1 VIKYIHIDYR
11 RPVTKDEKT
20 CFAQTYTK
28 TDTATI
34 FINVCKHRKGKV
46 LIDTFFHEMAH
57 VFLAFHG
64 KDKQMSAAKEEK
76 LAKEIGR
83 KCAEIL
89 K

>member
-1 VIKYIHIDYR
+1 MIKYIHLDYR
-11 RPVTKDEKT
+11 NPRTKEEKGY
-20 CFAQTYTK
+20 FALSNV
-28 TDTATI
+28 DTHTSDI
-34 FINVCKHRKGKV
+34 FINRKKNRKGSD
-46 LIDTFFHEMAH
+46 LADTFFHEMAH

-83 KCAEIL
+83 NCAETL